1 MNISQNL
8 NDDAILME
16 LGKRLTQ
23 RRIELSLTQQD
34 LAEQAGIGKRT
45 LERLEAGSSIQI
57 NNFIRILRK
66 LELLDALGASMPETG
81 PRPMDL
87 LKLQGKTRKRV
98 SAPRSKN
105 GGKNGSQYKDEPDA
119 KWSWVSEP

>member
-1 MNISQNL
+1 MNIHQDL
-8 NDDAILME
+8 NDDAIMEE

-23 RRIELSLTQQD
+23 RRIELSLTQQE

-45 LERLEAGSSIQI
+45 LERLEAGASVQI
-57 NNFIRILRK
+57 STFIRVLRI
-66 LELLDALGASMPETG
+66 LELLEVLGSLIPETG

-87 LKLQGKTRKRV
+87 LKLHGKVRKRA
-98 SAPRSKN
+98 SSPRK
-105 GGKNGSQYKDEPDA
+105 KYKDSTDT